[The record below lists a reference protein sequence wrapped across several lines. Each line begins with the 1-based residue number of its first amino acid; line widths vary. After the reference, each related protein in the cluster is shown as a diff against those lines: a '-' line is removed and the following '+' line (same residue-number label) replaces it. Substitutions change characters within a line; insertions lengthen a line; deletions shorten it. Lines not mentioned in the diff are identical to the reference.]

1 MVRKIT
7 PTHTQPKVQ
16 SLMKNWQPPTHSSR
30 SKVAMSGFESRKWC
44 SQFSYFIS
52 HSIFNPLKCNFFGK
66 RENRLI
72 HFYWGLFERV
82 GEGQIQRPEI
92 RSQDVAL
99 RTSQKHRTETA
110 CAIRLRWELDVKS
123 EVNGDNFQE
132 VPKES

>member
-16 SLMKNWQPPTHSSR
+16 SLMKNWQPPAHSSR

-72 HFYWGLFERV
+72 HFYWGLLERV

-110 CAIRLRWELDVKS
+110 CAFRQRWALNVKS